1 MKHDE
6 APGSAPLPEP
16 KQEVFAQLLATGVS
30 CEEAHQKAGYTKNR
44 GNAYRLSRRAEVE
57 ERVAYLQ
64 FRIETEVIAAE
75 ISARSTFSYAKSDAL
90 RELEEVRV
98 KALEKGSYSAAV
110 SAVMGKAKIAGLLVD
125 KSFNVQKRIED
136 MTRDE
141 LIAFDPGLAEEF
153 GAGDAGAGSLESARP
168 AGRA

>member
-16 KQEVFAQLLATGVS
+16 KREIFAQLLATGLS
-30 CEEAHQKAGYTKNR
+30 CEEAHEKAGYTRNR
-44 GNAYRLSRRAEVE
+44 GNAYRLSQRPEVA

-64 FRIETEVIAAE
+64 FRIETDVIAAAATVRA
-75 ISARSTFSYAKSDAL
+75 SFSYTKADAL
-90 RELEEVRV
+90 RELEDVRA
-98 KALEKGSYSAAV
+98 KALEKGSYAAAV

-125 KSFNVQKRIED
+125 KSFNLHKRIED
-136 MTRDE
+136 MTQDE
-141 LIAFDPGLAEEF
+141 LLAFDPGLAEEF
-153 GAGDAGAGSLESARP
+153 GGGDAGAGSLESARP